1 MTMKLHI
8 GGTESKEGWKILNIQ
23 AGPNVDFIGSCT
35 DLSQFQEESISTVYA
50 SHVFEHLS
58 HRGELMDVLAEC
70 QRILAPG
77 GNLKI
82 SVPDMVVLSR
92 LFLVQDTTVE
102 QRYELMLMMF
112 GGQLDAH
119 DFHKVG
125 CFEDLLA
132 LYLMNVGFSEIKKVE
147 EFGLFDDYSS
157 QRFGSEL
164 ISLNM
169 IATKSLENQ

>member
-1 MTMKLHI
+1 
-8 GGTESKEGWKILNIQ
+8 
-23 AGPNVDFIGSCT
+23 
-35 DLSQFQEESISTVYA
+35 
-50 SHVFEHLS
+50 
-58 HRGELMDVLAEC
+58 
-70 QRILAPG
+70 
-77 GNLKI
+77 
-82 SVPDMVVLSR
+82 
-92 LFLVQDTTVE
+92 
-102 QRYELMLMMF
+102 MLMMF